1 MGNRPITRRQLL
13 AYSGGAL
20 ATAALAGCGGSGG
33 SSGGKTQIVLWSS
46 YSGVLG
52 KTLKKLVD
60 DFNKSQSDIVL
71 KNQYQGSYEDTAAKL
86 ASALVAQK
94 GPDFATLSDV
104 TWNKFY
110 LNQTIAPMDDYFGGD
125 FKPDVYVKPLIDAG
139 TRVNHVWWT
148 PFARST
154 PLFYYNKN
162 MFEKAGL
169 PDRGPK
175 TWSEL
180 REWGPE
186 LQKLSGHPLA
196 HVFATTENYNTWTF
210 QGNEWE
216 WEGNYSRDNL
226 KEISIA
232 EPNSVAAGEFA
243 RKFIHEDKLGK
254 VSANNDTDF
263 FNGQAATATL
273 STGSLVTALQ
283 SAKFDVG
290 VSFLPEQ
297 KKFGCPLGGAGLC
310 LMNNASD
317 DKKQAAF
324 EFIKFAAKPEN
335 AAYWSQHTGY
345 MPVTQASI
353 DSSQMQ
359 KYFKKNPNF
368 HVAVQQL
375 PKTEPQDLARVM
387 VPNGQEMIG
396 DALEQIMI
404 KNEPTE
410 QVFGSVKSKL
420 EKAAKEAL
428 DQLAKIHG

>member
-1 MGNRPITRRQLL
+1 MTDRAITRRRLL

-33 SSGGKTQIVLWSS
+33 GGGGKTHVVLWSS

-60 DFNKSQSDIVL
+60 KFNDSQSDIVL
-71 KNQYQGSYEDTAAKL
+71 ENQYQGSYEDTAAKL
-86 ASALVAQK
+86 ASALVARK

-125 FKPDVYVKPLIDAG
+125 FAKDAFLKPLVDAG

-154 PLFYYNKN
+154 PLFYYNKDL
-162 MFEKAGL
+162 FEKAGL
-169 PDRGPK
+169 PDRAPK

-180 REWGPE
+180 RKWGPE
-186 LQKLSGHPLA
+186 LQKLDGHPMA
-196 HVFATTENYNTWTF
+196 HVFPTTENYNTWNF
-210 QGNEWE
+210 QGNEWQ
-216 WEGNYSRDNL
+216 WQANYSRKNL

-232 EPNSVAAGEFA
+232 EPHSIAAGEFA

-263 FNGQAATATL
+263 FNGQAATAIL

-290 VSFLPEQ
+290 VGFLPEQ
-297 KKFGCPLGGAGLC
+297 KEFGCPLGGAGLC
-310 LMNNASD
+310 LMAGASEE
-317 DKKQAAF
+317 KKQAAF
-324 EFIKFAAKPEN
+324 EFIKFAAKTEN
-335 AAYWSQHTGY
+335 AAYWAQHTGY
-345 MPVTQASI
+345 MPVTKASI
-353 DSSQMQ
+353 ESPQMK

-387 VPNGQEMIG
+387 VPNGQETIG
-396 DALEQIMI
+396 DALERIMI

-410 QVFGSVKSKL
+410 KVFGGVKTKL
-420 EKAAKEAL
+420 EKDAKEAL
-428 DQLAKIHG
+428 KQLNDIHG